1 MNIPHP
7 SILSARPLRRLAVL
21 LLALMLIA
29 ALLPAASAQE
39 SPLGKDEEFAQE
51 EENGDPFEGFNRAM
65 FDFNLFLD
73 DLIGKPLAEIYR
85 NVLPEPVRDSFQNFM
100 RNLRTPVILVN
111 DLLQGEGERANETTT
126 RFLINTTLG
135 VGGLFDV
142 AFDMGLTYHS
152 EDFGQTLAV
161 HGVGEGPYLVLPIL
175 GPSNFRDAAGKA
187 VDSFLHP
194 LTYLAYVDGYEI
206 WTYGLRGTEVVDV
219 RSRNIE
225 TIDQLQADALDFYS
239 LIRSVYLQ
247 HRQSEIRNGRP
258 ENDSTK
264 P

>member
-1 MNIPHP
+1 M
-7 SILSARPLRRLAVL
+7 RRLAAL
-21 LLALMLIA
+21 LFALMLIV

-39 SPLGKDEEFAQE
+39 SPLGKDEEFTQE

-65 FDFNLFLD
+65 FEFNLFLD

-100 RNLRTPVILVN
+100 RNLSTPVILVN

-142 AFDMGLTYHS
+142 AFDMGVAYHS

-194 LTYLAYVDGYEI
+194 LTYLAYADGYEI
-206 WTYGLRGTEVVDV
+206 WTYGLRGTGVVDV
-219 RSRNIE
+219 RARNIE
-225 TIDQLQADALDFYS
+225 TIEQLQADALDFYS
-239 LIRSVYLQ
+239 LIRSVYRQ

-258 ENDSTK
+258 ENDATK